1 MKKIALS
8 LAGVLAAAAFAPEA
22 SAVPSFARQ
31 TGMACSSCHFMKYP
45 TLNGFGRA
53 FKAAGYTMMG
63 AQEKVEGEHLS
74 IPGVLNGSILF
85 KYRYMK
91 DSGPKA
97 IVGYRT
103 DNVGA
108 FDEAKVPVTSSTLTA
123 AQTLAGSTFTAATP
137 GKNMLT
143 SAVDGQWQMA
153 DEMSLFF
160 GGRIAETEHFT
171 IGFLNE
177 NNMAAGGV
185 AGLRVP
191 VNFDLGVAKITVVP
205 FTTDALGVAYGF
217 ELSSGGIMRANRWAE
232 ARREISAVQYN
243 ADRGADGGAAA
254 GTAFVVQNDM
264 GFINLTKW
272 SSSFTPGANGQ
283 GVASTNYGQNY
294 IRVAA
299 TPSIAGFDIV
309 AGVGVESGSSYGNL
323 ADKEIESKQT
333 FVDFQA
339 QGEVAGMEAELYIQ
353 NAKAPKLSTGLTAGA
368 DSAHNSGGAF
378 DRTATTIG
386 GEVGVIPHVLTL
398 GAAYRSAK
406 SGAAGTGGA
415 GDAATTESRTDN
427 ALTLVAV
434 YDLVQNVALHAT
446 YVKFSGTN
454 ATRVGGTTSRFL
466 GMLEAAW

>member
-1 MKKIALS
+1 MKKVALS
-8 LAGVLAAAAFAPEA
+8 LASVLVAATFAQEA

-31 TGMACSSCHFMKYP
+31 TGMACSSCHFLKYP

-85 KYRYMK
+85 KYRYVA
-91 DSGPKA
+91 DTGPTK
-97 IVGYRT
+97 T
-103 DNVGA
+103 VGA
-108 FDEAKVPVTSSTLTA
+108 GV
-123 AQTLAGSTFTAATP
+123 TAAT
-137 GKNMLT
+137 
-143 SAVDGQWQMA
+143 AAADGQWQMG

-177 NNMAAGGV
+177 NNMVTGGV

-191 VNFDLGVAKITVVP
+191 VNFDLGVAKVTVVP

-243 ADRGADGGAAA
+243 ADRGKDGGAAA
-254 GTAFVVQNDM
+254 GTAFVLQNDM
-264 GFINLTKW
+264 GFINVTKW
-272 SSSFTPGANGQ
+272 SSSFAPGANGQ
-283 GVASTNYGQNY
+283 GVPSTNYGQNY
-294 IRVAA
+294 VRVAA
-299 TPSIAGFDIV
+299 TPTIGDWAIV
-309 AGVGVESGSSYGNL
+309 AGVGQESGSSYTNV
-323 ADKEIESKQT
+323 ADLDPASAGYWGAGFTGETESKQT

-339 QGEVAGMEAELYIQ
+339 QGAIAGMEAEVYVQ
-353 NAKAPKLSTGLTAGA
+353 NATAA
-368 DSAHNSGGAF
+368 KRSAATVNSAHNTSLVH
-378 DRTATTIG
+378 DRTALTIG
-386 GEVGVIPHVLTL
+386 GEVGVIPHVLTV
-398 GAAYRSAK
+398 GAAYRNAK
-406 SGAAGTGGA
+406 SGSNN
-415 GDAATTESRTDN
+415 AATGSSHTDN
-427 ALTLVAV
+427 ALTLAVV

-446 YVKFSGTN
+446 YIKYSGT
-454 ATRVGGTTSRFL
+454 ASEAAGATTSRFL

>member
-1 MKKIALS
+1 MKKVALT
-8 LAGVLAAAAFAPEA
+8 LASVLAAAAFAPEA

-31 TGMACSSCHFMKYP
+31 TGMACTSCHFLKYP
-45 TLNGFGRA
+45 VLNGFGRA

-85 KYRYMK
+85 KYRYMQ
-91 DSGPKA
+91 DTGPAK
-97 IVGYRT
+97 T
-103 DNVGA
+103 VGA
-108 FDEAKVPVTSSTLTA
+108 GVTAPTA
-123 AQTLAGSTFTAATP
+123 GA
-137 GKNMLT
+137 
-143 SAVDGQWQMA
+143 DGQWQMA

-160 GGRIAETEHFT
+160 GGRVAETEHFT

-177 NNMAAGGV
+177 NNMAAGGL

-191 VNFDLGVAKITVVP
+191 VNFDLGAAKVTVVP
-205 FTTDALGVAYGF
+205 FTTDALGAAYSF

-232 ARREISAVQYN
+232 ARREVSAVQYN

-254 GTAFVVQNDM
+254 GTAFVVHNDM

-272 SSSFTPGANGQ
+272 SSSFAPGANGQ
-283 GVASTNYGQNY
+283 GVESTNYGQTY
-294 IRVAA
+294 VRVAA
-299 TPSIAGFDIV
+299 TPSIAGFDMVIG
-309 AGVGVESGSSYGNL
+309 AGQESGSSYSNYQG
-323 ADKEIESKQT
+323 AGAGAQVESKQT

-339 QGEVAGMEAELYIQ
+339 QGEVAGMGAEFYVQ
-353 NAKAPKLSTGLTAGA
+353 NANAPVCAVATAA
-368 DSAHNSGGAF
+368 NCAHNTGTFA
-378 DRTATTIG
+378 RTATTIG
-386 GEVGVIPHVLTL
+386 GEVGVIPHVLTV
-398 GAAYRSAK
+398 GAAFRSAK
-406 SGAAGTGGA
+406 NGVADGTTGK
-415 GDAATTESRTDN
+415 SRTDD

-446 YVKFSGTN
+446 YIKYSGTN